1 MVTSEIVAFDA
12 QYKEFFISSKIVFF
26 YQILSLLYLKSFHQ
40 DVMSSST
47 QGK

>member
-26 YQILSLLYLKSFHQ
+26 FRFSVYY
-40 DVMSSST
+40 T
-47 QGK
+47 